1 MTGTVKWFN
10 NQKGYGFISDSEGN
24 DIFVHYS
31 GLVMDGFKTLEEG
44 QAVEFEVT
52 EGAKGPQATNVV
64 KQAAGYTSS
73 VKITKGDK
81 TADAKRIFG
90 VMGLGVKTGEEVTI
104 TVEGDDED
112 KAFAELEAFFKENL

>member
-1 MTGTVKWFN
+1 MKEFKYVVT
-10 NQKGYGFISDSEGN
+10 DPEG
-24 DIFVHYS
+24 IHARPA
-31 GLVMDGFKTLEEG
+31 GIL
-44 QAVEFEVT
+44 
-52 EGAKGPQATNVV
+52 V

-73 VKITKGDK
+73 VKI
-81 TADAKRIFG
+81 AKRIFG